1 MYQICTCSTP
11 AANYL
16 YTTLFITGTGSVPP
30 KGYDSAEFPQV
41 GGSSLCPYCFCTP
54 CVISL
59 PPNFLEG
66 SSAPHIRNQSKRFTL
81 YKHFWG
87 LLKDVGVWRHPPY
100 LERKER
106 RTSIDDAREV
116 MPKCVVEVGVQ
127 VYTSTKVDQIMH
139 GLSLL
144 ILSTGDQEEVP

>member
-1 MYQICTCSTP
+1 M
-11 AANYL
+11 
-16 YTTLFITGTGSVPP
+16 
-30 KGYDSAEFPQV
+30 
-41 GGSSLCPYCFCTP
+41 
-54 CVISL
+54 
-59 PPNFLEG
+59 
-66 SSAPHIRNQSKRFTL
+66 
-81 YKHFWG
+81 
-87 LLKDVGVWRHPPY
+87 WRHPPY

-127 VYTSTKVDQIMH
+127 VYASTKVDQIMH